1 MMDTTFAPRR
11 AATGAAMLFAVAL
24 TMAACKK
31 SGDEAKAAGADS
43 DVAAVTVGPENV
55 AVVTMK
61 KIETGP
67 EMSGS
72 LEPDREATIRAE
84 VNGAVLQTLADQ
96 GTRVAAGTVLAR
108 LDDTNF
114 RDAYL
119 SARSGMTSA
128 QSGADLARREADRAE
143 KLLAAGAIAD
153 RDAENARR
161 ANIAAQS
168 QLADAKARLTQA
180 EKQLEKTTVKAPISG
195 IVSVRNVS
203 AGDLASPGTALFTI
217 VDPSSMRLEGSVP
230 TDQMSAVRLG
240 MPVTFT
246 VQGYPGR
253 DFTGRITRINPV
265 ADPTTRQVRI
275 LASIPNVG
283 GTLVGGLFAEGR
295 VSSDSHSGLV
305 VPITAVDQK
314 GFAPTATRVKNGKA
328 EKVSVRLGL
337 EDPATETI
345 EVLSGLAQGDTVL
358 TGGVLGTTPGTPIRV
373 RKTTDQASAQVLQ
386 PVAR

>member
-1 MMDTTFAPRR
+1 MFTQHRATTGALLL
-11 AATGAAMLFAVAL
+11 AVAVATGA
-24 TMAACKK
+24 CRKG
-31 SGDEAKAAGADS
+31 SDEARAEGADNGTT
-43 DVAAVTVGPENV
+43 VTVGTDNI
-55 AVVTMK
+55 AIVTSQN
-61 KIETGP
+61 IQTGP
-67 EMSGS
+67 QMSGS

-84 VNGAVLQTLADQ
+84 VSGAVLQTLVDQ

-108 LDDTNF
+108 LDDTGI

-128 QSGADLARREADRAE
+128 QSGADIAKREAERAD

-161 ANIAAQS
+161 ANVAAQS
-168 QLADAKARLTQA
+168 QLADAKARLAQA
-180 EKQLEKTTVKAPISG
+180 EKQLEKTVVKSPISG
-195 IVSVRNVS
+195 VVSVRSVS
-203 AGDLASPGTALFTI
+203 AGDLASPGGALFTI

-230 TDQMSAVRLG
+230 SDQISAVRLG

-253 DFTGRITRINPV
+253 DFTGRISRINPV

-275 LASIPNVG
+275 LASIPNAG

-295 VSSDSHSGLV
+295 VASETRNSLV

-314 GFAPTATRVKNGKA
+314 GFAPTATRVKRGKT
-328 EKVSVRLGL
+328 EKVTVKLGL

-345 EVLSGLAQGDTVL
+345 EILSGLALGDTVL
-358 TGGVLGTTPGTPIRV
+358 TGGVLGTAPGTAIRV
-373 RKTTDQASAQVLQ
+373 KRTGDQAATQ
-386 PVAR
+386 PVKTVGR

>member
-1 MMDTTFAPRR
+1 MRTTTFAPRH
-11 AATGAAMLFAVAL
+11 AATGAVMLFAV
-24 TMAACKK
+24 TFTIAACNK
-31 SGDEAKAAGADS
+31 GNADAKTAAGDS
-43 DVAAVTVGPENV
+43 GPAVTVGPENI
-55 AVVTMK
+55 AIATMQN
-61 KIETGP
+61 IQTGP
-67 EMSGS
+67 QMSGS

-84 VNGAVLQTLADQ
+84 VSGAVLQTLVDQ
-96 GTRVAAGTVLAR
+96 GTRVAEGTVLAR
-108 LDDTNF
+108 LDDTGI
-114 RDAYL
+114 RDAFL

-128 QSGADLARREADRAE
+128 QSGADIAKRETERAE

-153 RDAENARR
+153 RDAENTRR
-161 ANIAAQS
+161 ANVAAQS
-168 QLADAKARLTQA
+168 QLADARERLAQA
-180 EKQLEKTTVKAPISG
+180 EKQLQKTVVKAPIAG
-195 IVSVRNVS
+195 VVSVRSVS
-203 AGDLASPGTALFTI
+203 AGDLASPGAALFTI

-230 TDQMSAVRLG
+230 SDQISAVRLG

-275 LASIPNVG
+275 LASIPNAG

-295 VSSDSHSGLV
+295 VASETRNSLV

-337 EDPATETI
+337 EDPSAETI
-345 EVLSGLAQGDTVL
+345 EVLSGLTLGDTVL
-358 TGGVLGTTPGTPIRV
+358 TGGVLGTTPGTVIRV
-373 RKTTDQASAQVLQ
+373 KTTGDQAATQ
-386 PVAR
+386 PVKTVER

>member
-11 AATGAAMLFAVAL
+11 AATGAAMLFAVTL
-24 TMAACKK
+24 TIAACKK
-31 SGDEAKAAGADS
+31 SGDEAKAAGAD
-43 DVAAVTVGPENV
+43 DIAAVTVGPENV
-55 AVVTMK
+55 AVVSMK
-61 KIETGP
+61 QIETGP

-96 GTRVAAGTVLAR
+96 GTRVAAGAVLAR
-108 LDDTNF
+108 LDDTGF

-153 RDAENARR
+153 REAENARR

-195 IVSVRNVS
+195 VVSVRNVS

-295 VSSDSHSGLV
+295 VSSESHSGLV

-373 RKTTDQASAQVLQ
+373 RKTTDQASAQVPQ
-386 PVAR
+386 PVVR

>member
-1 MMDTTFAPRR
+1 MMDNTLATRR
-11 AATGAAMLFAVAL
+11 AATFAAMLLAVAL

-31 SGDEAKAAGADS
+31 SGSDAKAAGAD
-43 DVAAVTVGPENV
+43 DIAAVTVGPENI
-55 AVVTMK
+55 AVVAMK

-96 GTRVAAGTVLAR
+96 GTRVAAGAVLAR
-108 LDDTNF
+108 LDDTGF

-295 VSSDSHSGLV
+295 VSSESHSGIV

-328 EKVSVRLGL
+328 ERVSVRLGL

>member
-1 MMDTTFAPRR
+1 MMDTTLATRR
-11 AATGAAMLFAVAL
+11 TATVAAMLLAVAL

-31 SGDEAKAAGADS
+31 SGDEAKAAGAD
-43 DVAAVTVGPENV
+43 DIAAVTVGPENV
-55 AVVTMK
+55 AVVAMK

-84 VNGAVLQTLADQ
+84 VSGAVLQTLADQ
-96 GTRVAAGTVLAR
+96 GTRVAAGAVLAR
-108 LDDTNF
+108 LDDTGF

-253 DFTGRITRINPV
+253 DFTGRVTRINPV

-275 LASIPNVG
+275 LASIPNAG

-295 VSSDSHSGLV
+295 VSSESHSGLV

-386 PVAR
+386 PVVR

>member
-1 MMDTTFAPRR
+1 MRTKTFAPHR
-11 AATGAAMLFAVAL
+11 AATGAALLFAAAF

-31 SGDEAKAAGADS
+31 GGDEAKADGAADS
-43 DVAAVTVGPENV
+43 ATVTVGPENIAV
-55 AVVTMK
+55 ATTQN
-61 KIETGP
+61 IQTGP
-67 EMSGS
+67 QMSGS

-84 VNGAVLQTLADQ
+84 VSGAVLQTLVDQ
-96 GTRVAAGTVLAR
+96 GTRVSAGSVLAR
-108 LDDTNF
+108 LDDTGI
-114 RDAYL
+114 RDSYL

-128 QSGADLARREADRAE
+128 QSGADIAKREAERAE

-153 RDAENARR
+153 RDAENTRR
-161 ANIAAQS
+161 ANVAAQS
-168 QLADAKARLTQA
+168 QLADARARLAQA
-180 EKQLEKTTVKAPISG
+180 EKQLEKTVVKAPIAG
-195 IVSVRNVS
+195 VVSVRSVT

-230 TDQMSAVRLG
+230 SDQISAVRLG

-275 LASIPNVG
+275 LASIPNTG

-295 VSSDSHSGLV
+295 VASDTHSGLV

-314 GFAPTATRVKNGKA
+314 GFAPTATRVRRGKT
-328 EKVSVRLGL
+328 EKVTLRLGL
-337 EDPATETI
+337 EDPSTETI
-345 EVLSGLAQGDTVL
+345 EILSGLSVGDTVL
-358 TGGVLGTTPGTPIRV
+358 TGGVLGTTPGSTIRI
-373 RKTTDQASAQVLQ
+373 RRTGDQAATQ
-386 PVAR
+386 PVKTVER

>member
-1 MMDTTFAPRR
+1 MMDTTLATRR
-11 AATGAAMLFAVAL
+11 AATLAATLFAVAL
-24 TMAACKK
+24 AMAACKK
-31 SGDEAKAAGADS
+31 NGDEAKAAGAD
-43 DVAAVTVGPENV
+43 DIAAVTVGPENV

-96 GTRVAAGTVLAR
+96 GTRVAAGAVLAR
-108 LDDTNF
+108 LDDTGF

-386 PVAR
+386 PVVR

>member
-24 TMAACKK
+24 TLAACKK
-31 SGDEAKAAGADS
+31 GDEAKAEGTDAD
-43 DVAAVTVGPENV
+43 VNVVMVGPENI
-55 AVVTMK
+55 AVVSMK

-84 VNGAVLQTLADQ
+84 VSGAVLQTLADQ

-108 LDDTNF
+108 LDDTGI

-128 QSGADLARREADRAE
+128 QSGADVARRDLDRAE
-143 KLLAAGAIAD
+143 KLLAAGAIAE

-161 ANIAAQS
+161 ANVAAQS

-180 EKQLEKTTVKAPISG
+180 EKQLENTTIKAPISG
-195 IVSVRNVS
+195 VVSVRSVS

-253 DFTGRITRINPV
+253 DFTGRVTRINPV

-275 LASIPNVG
+275 LASIPNAG

-295 VSSDSHSGLV
+295 VSSESHTGLV

-373 RKTTDQASAQVLQ
+373 RKSTDQASAQVPQ
-386 PVAR
+386 PVVR